1 MRFSSFLILF
11 IQIYGEYA
19 ISKNNLNYVCDKY
32 IYIMVNLEWYR
43 TFKSVYKNGNFSLAA
58 KELFISQPAVSQ
70 QISMLEAHVGY
81 KLFNRKSKGVE
92 STEYAKLLN
101 NLIIEALD
109 RLENVENG
117 FRAKA
122 FNANRLISIGI
133 SKHLMRS
140 LGSTLVSKFD
150 FIDFSF
156 HENDA
161 LFELVDSKKLDFAV
175 VTKQYDTFDTI
186 QKKVGEIKQVII
198 GSNTIDASELKS
210 SIKIKD
216 FSAIEHWLNDQ
227 KWFSHNAQIPHIKLF
242 WLHVFNKKRPSM
254 VPNYIIP
261 SEYEMLEIISKNT
274 GIAVVWDCNAKS
286 LIEESKIQLLWNSKQ
301 MPSTEVFV
309 LSGKNDNLST
319 IFENIQLELK
329 KVLG

>member
-1 MRFSSFLILF
+1 
-11 IQIYGEYA
+11 
-19 ISKNNLNYVCDKY
+19 
-32 IYIMVNLEWYR
+32 MVNLEWYR

-92 STEYAKLLN
+92 STEYAKLFN

-122 FNANRLISIGI
+122 FDANRLISIGI
-133 SKHLMRS
+133 SKHLMSS
-140 LGSTLVSKFD
+140 LGSALVSKFD

-156 HENDA
+156 HENDT

-186 QKKVGEIKQVII
+186 QKKVGEIKQVIV
-198 GSNTIDASELKS
+198 GSSTIDASELKS
-210 SIKIKD
+210 NIKIKD

-227 KWFSHNAQIPHIKLF
+227 KWFSHNAQIPHIKMF

-254 VPNYIIP
+254 IPNYIIP

-274 GIAVVWDCNAKS
+274 GIAVVWNCNAKS
-286 LIEESKIQLLWNSKQ
+286 LIVENKIQLLWNSKK

-309 LSGKNDNLST
+309 LSGKNDNLSAV
-319 IFENIQLELK
+319 FENVQMELK
-329 KVLG
+329 RVLG

>member
-1 MRFSSFLILF
+1 
-11 IQIYGEYA
+11 
-19 ISKNNLNYVCDKY
+19 
-32 IYIMVNLEWYR
+32 MVNLEWYR

-92 STEYAKLLN
+92 PTEYAKLLN

-133 SKHLMRS
+133 SKNLMSS
-140 LGSTLVSKFD
+140 LGSALLSKFE

-156 HENDA
+156 HENDV

-186 QKKVGEIKQVII
+186 QKKLGEIKQII
-198 GSNTIDASELKS
+198 VGSINIDATELKS
-210 SIKIKD
+210 NIKIKD
-216 FSAIEHWLNDQ
+216 FSATEQWLNDQ

-254 VPNYIIP
+254 IPNYIIP
-261 SEYEMLEIISKNT
+261 SEYEMIEMLSKNT
-274 GIAVVWDCNAKS
+274 GIAVVWNINAKNF
-286 LIEESKIQLLWNSKQ
+286 IEEKRIQLLWNSKQ
-301 MPSTEVFV
+301 MPSTDVFL
-309 LSGKNDNLST
+309 LSGKNDNL
-319 IFENIQLELK
+319 IAVFEKIELELK
-329 KVLG
+329 RVLE

>member
-1 MRFSSFLILF
+1 
-11 IQIYGEYA
+11 
-19 ISKNNLNYVCDKY
+19 
-32 IYIMVNLEWYR
+32 MVNLEWYR

-70 QISMLEAHVGY
+70 QMSMLEAHVGY

-92 STEYAKLLN
+92 PTDYAKLLN
-101 NLIIEALD
+101 NLIIEALE

-133 SKHLMRS
+133 SKHLMCS
-140 LGSTLVSKFD
+140 LGSCLIAKFD
-150 FIDFSF
+150 YIDFSF
-156 HENDA
+156 HEDDT
-161 LFELVDSKKLDFAV
+161 LFELVDSKKLDFAI

-186 QKKVGEIKQVII
+186 QKKVGGIKQILI

-210 SIKIKD
+210 NIKIKD
-216 FSAIEHWLNDQ
+216 FTATEYWLNDQ

-254 VPNYIIP
+254 IPNYIIP

-274 GIAVVWDCNAKS
+274 GIAVVWDCNAKN
-286 LIEESKIQLLWNSKQ
+286 LIAQNKIQLLWNSKQ

-319 IFENIQLELK
+319 VFENIQLELK
-329 KVLG
+329 RILA

>member
-11 IQIYGEYA
+11 VQIYGEYA

-92 STEYAKLLN
+92 PTEYAKLLN

-133 SKHLMRS
+133 SKNLMSS
-140 LGSTLVSKFD
+140 LGSALLSKFE

-156 HENDA
+156 HENDV

-186 QKKVGEIKQVII
+186 QKKLGEIKQII
-198 GSNTIDASELKS
+198 VGSANIDASELKS
-210 SIKIKD
+210 KIKSKD
-216 FSAIEHWLNDQ
+216 FDSIEHWLNDQ

-242 WLHVFNKKRPSM
+242 WLHVFSKKRPSM
-254 VPNYIIP
+254 IPNYIIP
-261 SEYEMLEIISKNT
+261 SEYEMIEMLSKNT
-274 GIAVVWDCNAKS
+274 GIAVVWNINAKNF
-286 LIEESKIQLLWNSKQ
+286 IEEKRIQLLWNTEQ
-301 MPSTEVFV
+301 MPSTDVFL
-309 LSGKNDNLST
+309 LSGKNDNLSA
-319 IFENIQLELK
+319 IFEKIELELK
-329 KVLG
+329 RVLE

>member
-1 MRFSSFLILF
+1 
-11 IQIYGEYA
+11 
-19 ISKNNLNYVCDKY
+19 
-32 IYIMVNLEWYR
+32 MVNLEWYR

-92 STEYAKLLN
+92 PTEYAKLLN

-133 SKHLMRS
+133 SKHLMSS
-140 LGSTLVSKFD
+140 LGSCLISKFD

-161 LFELVDSKKLDFAV
+161 LFELVDSKKLDFAI
-175 VTKQYDTFDTI
+175 VTKKYDTFDTI
-186 QKKVGEIKQVII
+186 QKKVGEIKQVIV

-210 SIKIKD
+210 NIKIKD
-216 FSAIEHWLNDQ
+216 FTAIEHWLNDQ

-242 WLHVFNKKRPSM
+242 WLYVFNKKRPSM

-261 SEYEMLEIISKNT
+261 SEYEMLEILSRNT
-274 GIAVVWDCNAKS
+274 GIGVVWDINAKNF
-286 LIEESKIQLLWNSKQ
+286 IAEKRAQLLWNSKQ
-301 MPSTEVFV
+301 MPSTEVFL
-309 LSGKNDNLST
+309 LSGKNDNLSAV
-319 IFENIQLELK
+319 FENIETELK
-329 KVLG
+329 KVLD

>member
-1 MRFSSFLILF
+1 
-11 IQIYGEYA
+11 
-19 ISKNNLNYVCDKY
+19 
-32 IYIMVNLEWYR
+32 MVNLEWYR

-92 STEYAKLLN
+92 PTEYAKLLN

-122 FNANRLISIGI
+122 INANRLISIGI
-133 SKHLMRS
+133 SKHLMSS
-140 LGSTLVSKFD
+140 LGSALVSKFD

-156 HENDA
+156 HEDDT
-161 LFELVDSKKLDFAV
+161 LFELVDSKKLDFAI

-198 GSNTIDASELKS
+198 GSNNIDISELKFN
-210 SIKIKD
+210 IKIKD
-216 FSAIEHWLNDQ
+216 FTATEYWLNDQ

-254 VPNYIIP
+254 IPNYIIP

-274 GIAVVWDCNAKS
+274 GVGVVWDINAKK
-286 LIEESKIQLLWNSKQ
+286 LLAENKIQLLWNSKQ

-309 LSGKNDNLST
+309 LSGKNENLST
-319 IFENIQLELK
+319 IFENIQQELK
-329 KVLG
+329 RVLE